1 MTGESYSEEDLADA
15 LFGNDD
21 GVTVDDFLV
30 DAEEDLE
37 GVAKTQQKIES
48 QAKSS
53 SSNVKPAPVKTALPP
68 RPNFASAKRTGD
80 LRKDLKITQPY
91 GAGASTPSAPAKEPR
106 LLAINTE
113 GTDVE
118 RRLAAARYLQQLALQ
133 IARGAGNV
141 ILATMDPRAA
151 TKSIITVY
159 RDGRVIVGK

>member
-15 LFGNDD
+15 LFGGNDD

-30 DAEEDLE
+30 DAEDDLE

-48 QAKSS
+48 QAKT
-53 SSNVKPAPVKTALPP
+53 SSNVKPGPVKPASPP

-91 GAGASTPSAPAKEPR
+91 GAGASTPSAQPKEPR

-133 IARGAGNV
+133 IARGGGNV

-159 RDGRVIVGK
+159 RDGRVIIGK